1 MNKQSPDI
9 DKKISYGLKNRDK
22 LPRVAK
28 GNKKT
33 DDKLVF
39 SEINGERRQVRRV
52 LTKKGDKELK
62 VSLIYDYVSK

>member
-9 DKKISYGLKNRDK
+9 DRKISYGLKNRDK
-22 LPRVAK
+22 LPRVAR

-39 SEINGERRQVRRV
+39 SEINGEN
-52 LTKKGDKELK
+52 LHKGACSCC
-62 VSLIYDYVSK
+62 VTSNA

>member
-1 MNKQSPDI
+1 MVIEMYVES
-9 DKKISYGLKNRDK
+9 ISDTWTAQQIWG
-22 LPRVAK
+22 
-28 GNKKT
+28 
-33 DDKLVF
+33 F

>member
-9 DKKISYGLKNRDK
+9 DRKISYGLKNRDK

-28 GNKKT
+28 ENKKT

-39 SEINGERRQVRRV
+39 SEINGENLVTR
-52 LTKKGDKELK
+52 
-62 VSLIYDYVSK
+62 